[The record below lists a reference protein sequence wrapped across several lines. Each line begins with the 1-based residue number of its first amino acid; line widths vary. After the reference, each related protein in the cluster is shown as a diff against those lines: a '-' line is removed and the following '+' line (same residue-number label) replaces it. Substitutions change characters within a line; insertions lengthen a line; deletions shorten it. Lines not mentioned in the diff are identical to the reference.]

1 MLGLMSLV
9 KDVLDKYGETTKS
22 AYKNVDVSAYEMGSQ
37 PLEFITGGKVKVEAL
52 GVMKE
57 ADRIHEIS

>member
-1 MLGLMSLV
+1 ML
-9 KDVLDKYGETTKS
+9 DQYGETTKS
-22 AYKNVDVSAYEMGSQ
+22 ADKNVDVSAFEISSQ

-57 ADRIHEIS
+57 ADRVHDIS